1 MKRILLENIIQRY
14 VSILKCCLIQV
25 RSVKSTTS
33 MLTMSRHSEQ
43 KKKSIYQRKE
53 APAIERYNGRLDA
66 SILYSSNSINF
77 NELHSTKGHSLP
89 NINKKSVERRSYS
102 YPFVLR
108 DILHCVWLLYL
119 FSNWFLRICYIC
131 LFDCDI
137 IWFMYFYE

>member
-108 DILHCVWLLYL
+108 DILHCV
-119 FSNWFLRICYIC
+119 
-131 LFDCDI
+131 
-137 IWFMYFYE
+137 